1 MARRT
6 DTRDKM
12 VSTAA
17 TLFQRQG
24 IAATGWRQIV
34 AESGT
39 PWGSQSHHFPGGKEE
54 LAVAALTKAGADY
67 ERLVRHAFGSQHPAD
82 AVRTWVDVAGGVL
95 EATGWTD
102 GCPVAT
108 VALERAHDGG
118 PIGETCRSVLASWR
132 DAIAVGLGE
141 AGADTEQSARVA
153 TLVLASIEGALLL
166 ARAER
171 DRRPL
176 VDVGEQLATM
186 LEATLPRKE

>member
-24 IAATGWRQIV
+24 MAATGWRQIV

-54 LAVAALTKAGADY
+54 LAVAALTRAGADY
-67 ERLVRHAFGSQHPAD
+67 ERLVRHTFGRQHPAD

-132 DAIAVGLGE
+132 DAIAVGLVE

-166 ARAER
+166 ARTER

-176 VDVGEQLATM
+176 VDVGEQLAAM

>member
-6 DTRDKM
+6 DTRDRM

-17 TLFQRQG
+17 TLFRRQG
-24 IAATGWRQIV
+24 FAATGWRQIV

-67 ERLVRHAFGSQHPAD
+67 EHLIREAFRTQHPAD
-82 AVRTWVDVAGGVL
+82 AVRTWVDIAGAVL
-95 EATGWTD
+95 EATEWSD

-118 PIGETCRSVLASWR
+118 PIGETCRSVLAGWR
-132 DAIAVGLGE
+132 NSIADGLVAAGVDA
-141 AGADTEQSARVA
+141 EQAARLA
-153 TLVLASIEGALLL
+153 TLVLASVEGALVLV
-166 ARAER
+166 RTER
-171 DRRPL
+171 NRRPL
-176 VDVGEQLATM
+176 GEVGAQLAAM
-186 LEATLPRKE
+186 LEATLPRVA